1 MDIIEINP
9 FNLNSSGVLGLDG
22 TATSSLLTLSN
33 NAIPLTAIAP
43 ASINEIL
50 GTSGRDVLRGTPE
63 SDRII
68 GGQGADLIT
77 GGLGND
83 IFVYPSIRDAGDT
96 IKDVEV
102 GRDILDFRGVCYAVP
117 SASLMLF
124 LSRTPVQVKVFSS
137 SLVRA

>member
-22 TATSSLLTLSN
+22 TTNPTSSLLTLSD

-96 IKDVEV
+96 IKDFEV
-102 GRDILDFRGVCYAVP
+102 GRIF
-117 SASLMLF
+117 
-124 LSRTPVQVKVFSS
+124 
-137 SLVRA
+137 